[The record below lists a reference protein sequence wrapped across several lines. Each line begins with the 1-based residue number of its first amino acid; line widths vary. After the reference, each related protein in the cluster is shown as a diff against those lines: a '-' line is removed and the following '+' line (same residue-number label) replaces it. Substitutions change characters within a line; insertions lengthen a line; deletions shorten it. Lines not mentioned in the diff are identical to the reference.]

1 MQVAHATSPVLIT
14 DRESNLQIGKDFTSN
29 LIGSLSGGM
38 FSFGMGLML
47 LNQTHLA
54 ISFGLSTIVGPL
66 VSLLLFVPM
75 GSIVDRYPHRSIL
88 IVSNLVRLLGL
99 GLFAWALPG
108 FSGVQKLVP
117 VVLFAIV
124 DYICRV

>member
-1 MQVAHATSPVLIT
+1 
-14 DRESNLQIGKDFTSN
+14 
-29 LIGSLSGGM
+29 
-38 FSFGMGLML
+38 
-47 LNQTHLA
+47 
-54 ISFGLSTIVGPL
+54 
-66 VSLLLFVPM
+66 M

-117 VVLFAIV
+117 VVLLPLLITYAAILAQLPMPLLSMNWLMSGKFKS
-124 DYICRV
+124 

>member
-66 VSLLLFVPM
+66 VSSRGRYRDFPACKNLFRLSFLPLLITYAAILAQQPMLLLSM
-75 GSIVDRYPHRSIL
+75 NWL
-88 IVSNLVRLLGL
+88 M
-99 GLFAWALPG
+99 
-108 FSGVQKLVP
+108 SGK
-117 VVLFAIV
+117 FKS
-124 DYICRV
+124 